1 MTLETIFVYT
11 ATAICLAVPT
21 LFVWAYYKT
30 RAKIKALKPEPPRV
44 IGNPTKRDVINFVQ
58 SVLGPEARFDETP
71 CKSGANMV
79 YGIVSHPNHH
89 RVINQY
95 DGYAPMEGRR
105 RVIQRFLDPAFVAET
120 RKS

>member
-1 MTLETIFVYT
+1 MNLVYFFTVAIFLS
-11 ATAICLAVPT
+11 AIPILLLLGFVRNRRKLA
-21 LFVWAYYKT
+21 
-30 RAKIKALKPEPPRV
+30 ALKPEPPRV
-44 IGNPTKRDVINFVQ
+44 IGNPSKRDVINFVQ

-71 CKSGANMV
+71 CKDKTNHV

-95 DGYAPMEGRR
+95 DGYSPAEGRR